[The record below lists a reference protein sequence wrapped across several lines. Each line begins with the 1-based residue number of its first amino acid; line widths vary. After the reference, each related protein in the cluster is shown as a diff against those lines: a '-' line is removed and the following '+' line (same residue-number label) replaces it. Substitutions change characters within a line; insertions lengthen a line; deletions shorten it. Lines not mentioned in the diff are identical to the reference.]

1 MHRVLV
7 KCLHT
12 VLPQEVLRDA
22 IPISILQSDF
32 GGVPACFALVTSAQQ
47 PSRPATVVTMSEPVR
62 ATLYPEVMCAH
73 CVVPEWD
80 RGSLLHLEFD
90 KDPAVVTMYDRN
102 GKKVVEA
109 RVVPDGAAKVS
120 LIAAGATHAG
130 GILAAG
136 GGIMNDGSSQRFI
149 AKTDAAGR
157 TVQSL
162 HTGGFNTR
170 QVCEAPD
177 GTVWA
182 LGYDLDIHDSP
193 DADKNVLRHYSFEK
207 GLLGSFVSLDSISGF
222 PDSYFAISNPGKSYL
237 RCGEDRVSVYVG
249 PTAQYIEVDAFTEK
263 LTRWNVAMSSVVGS
277 KTHGFALTDEGKIFV
292 AFAND
297 PDPKGERKH
306 GLYELKATP
315 GSLLASLT
323 AVDGTVTLFDSYE
336 TAPDG
341 TFLRLWGADGNS
353 LVVSR
358 KGDNWG
364 LSWANVLAPS
374 MAPE

>member
-1 MHRVLV
+1 M
-7 KCLHT
+7 
-12 VLPQEVLRDA
+12 
-22 IPISILQSDF
+22 
-32 GGVPACFALVTSAQQ
+32 
-47 PSRPATVVTMSEPVR
+47 
-62 ATLYPEVMCAH
+62 
-73 CVVPEWD
+73 
-80 RGSLLHLEFD
+80 
-90 KDPAVVTMYDRN
+90 
-102 GKKVVEA
+102 
-109 RVVPDGAAKVS
+109 
-120 LIAAGATHAG
+120 
-130 GILAAG
+130 
-136 GGIMNDGSSQRFI
+136 
-149 AKTDAAGR
+149 
-157 TVQSL
+157 QSL

-249 PTAQYIEVDAFTEK
+249 PTAQYIEVDASTEK

-277 KTHGFALTDEGKIFV
+277 KTHGFALTEEGKIFV
-292 AFAND
+292 AFASD

-315 GSLLASLT
+315 GRLLASLT
-323 AVDGTVTLFDSYE
+323 AVDGNSHHFRFIRGCAGWDFPAAL
-336 TAPDG
+336 
-341 TFLRLWGADGNS
+341 GADGNS

-364 LSWANVLAPS
+364 LFWANVLAPS